1 MLFPFVCW
9 ALPSPS
15 PLPGQEGGWD
25 CPWARGGSA
34 HPYHHSPNGTKAG
47 QVKVQAGLLPWHH
60 NPPCWRLPRALGQQL
75 PLQKQQWW
83 KPAAPGGLCAYN
95 CRKKHPCQRDS
106 LTGVKLGT
114 NPLGPFHLILV
125 FLTSASVSRI
135 CSQFFEASKSHG
147 QINTEILGRTENSL
161 HSFKTVLY
169 FKCLIHQSSALPN
182 TQNTDDLSTCSL

>member
-1 MLFPFVCW
+1 MPLGTGKLCPPLSAQPKRQPKLARLKCTP
-9 ALPSPS
+9 ASSP
-15 PLPGQEGGWD
+15 
-25 CPWARGGSA
+25 CTTA
-34 HPYHHSPNGTKAG
+34 HPA
-47 QVKVQAGLLPWHH
+47 
-60 NPPCWRLPRALGQQL
+60 RASRAHGQQL
-75 PLQKQQWW
+75 PLQKQAMM
-83 KPAAPGGLCAYN
+83 KAAAPGGLCAYN

-135 CSQFFEASKSHG
+135 CSLLFKASKSHG

-169 FKCLIHQSSALPN
+169 FKCLIHQTSALPN
-182 TQNTDDLSTCSL
+182 THKILVIFQHVLSNFKSNSLKMMTC